1 MKMKWKR
8 LVLAGAI
15 FSALFAG
22 TAFGGTWL
30 KGEGVNQDRWW
41 YANEDGTYANNG
53 WFWIDG
59 NNDGIAESY
68 CFDAQGWLYA
78 NTTTPDGFA
87 VNEAGA
93 WVSEGQVMTQ
103 AVEVSAAAPDVES
116 ATDSISGTYYHTR
129 TERWVETWEVHSW
142 GDLFRYYSE
151 SVTITAI
158 DGETIHLVFG
168 PGYPFMPTGTYV
180 LKKNGDIYEYD
191 SYIGS
196 ETINGLNR
204 FAEKVRFDG
213 NKVEVGSYNA
223 HEGSV
228 VRYEIF
234 QR

>member
-1 MKMKWKR
+1 
-8 LVLAGAI
+8 
-15 FSALFAG
+15 
-22 TAFGGTWL
+22 
-30 KGEGVNQDRWW
+30 
-41 YANEDGTYANNG
+41 
-53 WFWIDG
+53 
-59 NNDGIAESY
+59 
-68 CFDAQGWLYA
+68 
-78 NTTTPDGFA
+78 
-87 VNEAGA
+87 
-93 WVSEGQVMTQ
+93 MTQ
-103 AVEVSAAAPDVES
+103 AVEVSAAAPDVEL

-180 LKKNGDIYEYD
+180 LKKNGDIYEYY

-234 QR
+234 QC